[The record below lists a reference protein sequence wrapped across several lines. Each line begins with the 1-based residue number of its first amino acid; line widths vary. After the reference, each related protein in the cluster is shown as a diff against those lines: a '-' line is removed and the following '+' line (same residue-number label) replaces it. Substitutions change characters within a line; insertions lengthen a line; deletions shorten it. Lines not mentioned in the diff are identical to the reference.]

1 MKSTFTAIAAAALL
15 LALGS
20 TTGPVL
26 AGGMPS
32 DEGPEILLEEG
43 EEMFTP
49 TDASSL
55 DAELPDYSETRMAA
69 PDVTEISL
77 PPANDSD
84 PAHFSIRSDNR
95 LHPRIVPSMR

>member
-1 MKSTFTAIAAAALL
+1 MNSSFTITAAAALL
-15 LALGS
+15 LVM
-20 TTGPVL
+20 GPAL

-55 DAELPDYSETRMAA
+55 DSELPDYSEIELAA
-69 PDVTEISL
+69 LEVTELSL
-77 PPANDSD
+77 PPASDSP
-84 PAHFSIRSDNR
+84 PAHFSVRSDNR
-95 LHPRIVPSMR
+95 LHPRIVSSMR

>member
-1 MKSTFTAIAAAALL
+1 MKFTFTAITAAAALL
-15 LALGS
+15 LVM
-20 TTGPVL
+20 GPAC

-55 DAELPDYSETRMAA
+55 DAELPDYSEIELAA
-69 PDVTEISL
+69 LEVTEISL
-77 PPANDSD
+77 PPASDSP
-84 PAHFSIRSDNR
+84 PAHFSVRLDNR
-95 LHPRIVPSMR
+95 LLPRIVSSMR

>member
-1 MKSTFTAIAAAALL
+1 MKFTFTAITAAAALL
-15 LALGS
+15 LAM
-20 TTGPVL
+20 GPAL

-55 DAELPDYSETRMAA
+55 DAEIPEYAEIELAA
-69 PDVTEISL
+69 LEVTELSL
-77 PPANDSD
+77 PPASDSP
-84 PAHFSIRSDNR
+84 PAHFSMRSDNR
-95 LHPRIVPSMR
+95 LHPRIVSSMR

>member
-1 MKSTFTAIAAAALL
+1 MKFTFTAITAAAALL
-15 LALGS
+15 LVMGS
-20 TTGPVL
+20 AF

-55 DAELPDYSETRMAA
+55 DAELPDYSEIELAA
-69 PDVTEISL
+69 LEVTETSL
-77 PPANDSD
+77 PPASDSP
-84 PAHFSIRSDNR
+84 PAHFSVRLNNR
-95 LHPRIVPSMR
+95 LLPRIVSSMR